1 MDGSREILLIDSSK
15 FPEVSKVLDI
25 DVPPHGRASFL
36 NTLSVDYERYPS
48 LAGIS
53 LFHIALLG
61 PGEYTTL
68 HYTTLHRISRVTGC
82 V

>member
-1 MDGSREILLIDSSK
+1 MDGSREILLVDPAQ
-15 FPEVSKVLDI
+15 FPEVTKVLDI
-25 DVPPHGRASFL
+25 DVPPHGKASFL

-61 PGEYTTL
+61 PGEYTP
-68 HYTTLHRISRVTGC
+68 HRISRVTGSI
-82 V
+82 